1 VKITPNTFALRLAM
15 SWLAACLLVTLLLPA
30 SGYSAGLEDIE
41 FSSDIRLRWRWVDS
55 GSPGPLRSTY
65 GEFIQRGISLKHRF
79 VFDLAYPLTRD
90 LSVGGRVRVS
100 NEPELVLT
108 TGPQYYSSEFGSA
121 FIAYETPSLRS
132 RFGFYETYY
141 TPLTLMRWDLGD
153 DAEGGGCA
161 VCPSTPAT
169 AGAILGESLEILGP
183 VLTFEGLRFQGSYG
197 SALGLDLFYA
207 RPRVS
212 QMSDLGLLR
221 QVNTFGGRVDLSSYL
236 SHSSSLLS
244 VGLIGI
250 RTEEDEGSVESVE
263 GPPGYPPEP
272 LTNTVY
278 GLALEAP
285 VLWWLDLTGDVTFT
299 RARKFEAPNMVD
311 KDGKGAIASLNIK
324 ANAVRWENSYIYLSP
339 GWESYFRALSYSP
352 DRKGWRSR
360 LVLDMGTWLV
370 SVFARSLI
378 SVNHISEDEGN
389 RLAYPTLS
397 VQGSYEAEPWLTVS
411 GSVVYTGI
419 GVHKGAFDFDETLR
433 LYTYVIAVM
442 ADLARGTRLTLE
454 NRYLH
459 NRDYESSEFNYQ
471 ANMLTL
477 YLRAEIW

>member
-1 VKITPNTFALRLAM
+1 MRLDAALRLVMPYFAI
-15 SWLAACLLVTLLLPA
+15 CLLIAVLLPA
-30 SGYSAGLEDIE
+30 AGFCGVLEDIE

-79 VFDLAYPLTRD
+79 VFDLTYPLARD
-90 LSVGGRVRVS
+90 LSVGGRLRVS

-141 TPLTLMRWDLGD
+141 TPLTLMRWDLSD

-197 SALGLDLFYA
+197 SAIGLDLFYA

-212 QMSDLGLLR
+212 QMSDYGLLR
-221 QVNTFGGRVDLSSYL
+221 QVNTFGGRLNLSSYL

-278 GLALEAP
+278 GLTLEVP
-285 VLWWLDLTGDVTFT
+285 VLSWLDLKGDVTIT
-299 RARKFEAPNMVD
+299 RARTFEMPNMVD

-324 ANAVRWENSYIYLSP
+324 VNAIRWENSYIYLTP

-360 LVLDMGTWLV
+360 LVLDRGTWLV

-378 SVNHISEDEGN
+378 SVNRISEEGTE
-389 RLAYPTLS
+389 RHAYPTWS
-397 VQGSYEAEPWLTVS
+397 IQGSYEPTPRFTVS
-411 GSVVYTGI
+411 GSVVYTGL
-419 GVHKGAFDFDETLR
+419 GVYTGAFDFEETSR
-433 LYTYVIAVM
+433 LYTYVIALI
-442 ADLARGTRLTLE
+442 ADLARGTELTLE

-459 NRDYESSEFNYQ
+459 NRDYEVSEFNYQ

>member
-1 VKITPNTFALRLAM
+1 MRLAIF
-15 SWLAACLLVTLLLPA
+15 SFVTCLLITALIPA
-30 SGYSAGLEDIE
+30 MGSCAGLEDIE

-79 VFDLAYPLTRD
+79 VFDLAYPLTGD
-90 LSVGGRVRVS
+90 LRVGGRVRVS

-121 FIAYETPSLRS
+121 YIAYETPSLRS
-132 RFGFYETYY
+132 RFGFYETHY
-141 TPLTLMRWDLGD
+141 TPLTLMRWDLKD
-153 DAEGGGCA
+153 DAEGGGCP

-169 AGAILGESLEILGP
+169 AGSILGESLEILGP
-183 VLTFEGLRFQGSYG
+183 VLTFEGLQFQGSYG
-197 SALGLDLFYA
+197 SALGLDVFYA

-212 QMSDLGLLR
+212 QMSDYGLLR

-236 SHSSSLLS
+236 SHSSSLFS

-250 RTEEDEGSVESVE
+250 RSEEDEGSVESVG

-272 LTNTVY
+272 FKNTVY
-278 GLALEAP
+278 GLTLEAP
-285 VLWWLDLTGDVTFT
+285 IFWWLDVTGDATIT
-299 RARKFEAPNMVD
+299 SARRFEVPNMVD
-311 KDGKGAIASLNIK
+311 KEGKGAIASLNIK
-324 ANAVRWENSYIYLSP
+324 TDEIRWENSYIYLTP

-360 LVLDMGTWLV
+360 FVVDRGTWLV
-370 SVFARSLI
+370 AVFARSLI
-378 SVNHISEDEGN
+378 SVNRISEDDGD
-389 RLAYPTLS
+389 RHAYPTWS
-397 VQGSYEAEPWLTVS
+397 VQGSYKPRPRITVS
-411 GSVVYTGI
+411 GSVVYTGT
-419 GVHKGAFDFDETLR
+419 GVHRGTFDFEEMSR
-433 LYTYVIAVM
+433 LYTYVIALI
-442 ADLARGTRLTLE
+442 ADIARGTELTLE

-459 NRDYESSEFNYQ
+459 SRNYEVPEFSYQ